1 MKNEAVK
8 LYIKKGTT
16 IEILFLD
23 GTTRKYDVL
32 SLVDKYP
39 QLSQLKNRKLFLNGK
54 LFGWGGVIWN
64 DNLDLDAEV
73 VYEDGEIVESEECS
87 SEIIL
92 GYIIKK
98 ERLKKEL
105 TQLQLSRIINMD
117 QSDLSKI
124 ENGKLCPSLST
135 IKRIAKGLNTQIHLD
150 IF

>member
-39 QLSQLKNRKLFLNGK
+39 QMSQLKNRKLFLNGK
-54 LFGWGGVIWN
+54 LFGWGGVIWD

-105 TQLQLSRIINMD
+105 TQHQLSRIINMD

>member
-54 LFGWGGVIWN
+54 LFGWGGVIWD

-105 TQLQLSRIINMD
+105 TQHQLSRIINMD

>member
-39 QLSQLKNRKLFLNGK
+39 QLNQLKNRKLFLNGK

-105 TQLQLSRIINMD
+105 TQHQLSRIINMD

>member
-1 MKNEAVK
+1 MNNEAVK
-8 LYIKKGTT
+8 LYLKKGTT

-32 SLVDKYP
+32 SLADKYP
-39 QLSQLKNRKLFLNGK
+39 QLNQLSNRKLFLKGK

-64 DNLDLDAEV
+64 EDLDLDSSV
-73 VYEDGEIVESEECS
+73 VYDDGVIVEGEDNS

-98 ERLKKEL
+98 ARLKKEL
-105 TQLQLSRIINMD
+105 TQHQLSEIINID

-135 IKRIAKGLNTQIHLD
+135 IKRIAKGLNTEITLT
-150 IF
+150 IN

>member
-105 TQLQLSRIINMD
+105 TQHQLSRLINMD